1 NEKKP
6 FIEEADR
13 LRVIHK
19 RKHPDYK
26 YQPRRRK
33 QNAAQPGHENSPL
46 RNQINVSFSVTTPLK
61 QEDLSPPGGQGSN
74 SPQSR
79 VSTSPPTTPN
89 QGLSPPTP
97 PTTPRG
103 QPYANQV
110 HHYHHHHN
118 HNQHNSHFHQDLSG
132 LSVSDSSQQHDLVD
146 LNRYI
151 ETTDVPVTVEESPI
165 SSLDSL
171 GGVSLNIPLNL
182 QECEVESSE
191 LDQYLPSQGLP
202 LHQYSLVTSA
212 NSSPWMINRHDDDIE
227 RPHKRHCAESTISEV
242 SWEDRPQDI
251 VRYHELQPPS
261 PSIQYIP
268 GTQQMLQT
276 PHQISYSHGGTSY
289 MQCAAHR
296 YVPALWLRLLMDCK
310 IVIEEFHEN
319 MTSDEVLGELI
330 TRDLVIDSLLQHL
343 IDDFLR
349 KVYFELQEAHY
360 AVQVY

>member
-110 HHYHHHHN
+110 RINQIDSCEDNPHY
-118 HNQHNSHFHQDLSG
+118 
-132 LSVSDSSQQHDLVD
+132 SSQQHDLVD

-296 YVPALWLRLLMDCK
+296 YRVHIHMKLIIVTILNATGQKIPRILARMSQRRLRSQN
-310 IVIEEFHEN
+310 EFPLGKESVKEN
-319 MTSDEVLGELI
+319 P
-330 TRDLVIDSLLQHL
+330 
-343 IDDFLR
+343 
-349 KVYFELQEAHY
+349 
-360 AVQVY
+360 